1 MFYIVLQID
10 CGSGG
15 GLVSF
20 FFLEITDWSVAG
32 CARNAWFPRA
42 MSNCGAPC
50 DGVFVVSWRQCITK
64 QLFDSFFVIS
74 EIIMVF
80 SNVIILS
87 LRSWLVSF
95 TLTLIVQNITKP
107 HPSTV
112 YCLVLLS
119 PFKCL
124 RNQVATQPKETTGS
138 GDENG
143 FFTQLNLRKARPKAF
158 CREVCILVRYK
169 LSWVALG
176 TRMKK
181 SPFVYEEVRSRCTR
195 GNMGRRCLLT
205 LSSSHSPLC
214 VGCCANSL
222 KSRQATIVKDSST
235 CRLMFDNKIRSSLKF
250 ELILII

>member
-1 MFYIVLQID
+1 MHNKTIIWFVFCDIRNNHGFLKCYHSQPSVLANIFYLDVD
-10 CGSGG
+10 CSKYHKT
-15 GLVSF
+15 SS
-20 FFLEITDWSVAG
+20 I
-32 CARNAWFPRA
+32 
-42 MSNCGAPC
+42 NC
-50 DGVFVVSWRQCITK
+50 
-64 QLFDSFFVIS
+64 
-74 EIIMVF
+74 
-80 SNVIILS
+80 
-87 LRSWLVSF
+87 
-95 TLTLIVQNITKP
+95 
-107 HPSTV
+107 
-112 YCLVLLS
+112 LLS
-119 PFKCL
+119 CAF
-124 RNQVATQPKETTGS
+124 VAVQM
-138 GDENG
+138 
-143 FFTQLNLRKARPKAF
+143 FTQSGCYATKRNDRLWGREWVLHTAKSSQSEAEGL